1 MFANL
6 RWVIAGAE
14 KLPQKIRDE
23 FKAKFNKDIYEGYG
37 ATETSPVVA
46 VNMYDILLPD
56 TLTLQKGNKI
66 GSVGMPLPGSSIMI
80 VEPQTFKP
88 LPIDSEGMIL
98 IGGTQIMKGYLGDPQ
113 KTDDVIKVINGI
125 RWYVSG
131 DKGKVDEDG
140 FLTIIDRYSR
150 FAKIGGE
157 MVSLGVVEEQIRSV
171 LSDGVSICAVAIED
185 AKKGEK
191 VVLLIEGDEDID
203 RVKEQIAQ
211 KLNPLWLPSVY
222 LKVDSI
228 PKLGSGKIDFK
239 GAKSLALEMLNFTV

>member
-1 MFANL
+1 
-6 RWVIAGAE
+6 
-14 KLPQKIRDE
+14 
-23 FKAKFNKDIYEGYG
+23 
-37 ATETSPVVA
+37 
-46 VNMYDILLPD
+46 
-56 TLTLQKGNKI
+56 
-66 GSVGMPLPGSSIMI
+66 
-80 VEPQTFKP
+80 
-88 LPIDSEGMIL
+88 
-98 IGGTQIMKGYLGDPQ
+98 
-113 KTDDVIKVINGI
+113 VINGI

-171 LSDGVSICAVAIED
+171 LSEGVSICAVAIED

-191 VVLLIEGDEDID
+191 VVLLIEGDENID
-203 RVKEQIAQ
+203 RVKEQITQ

-222 LKVDSI
+222 IKVDSI

-239 GAKSLALEMLNFTV
+239 GAKALALELLNFTV